1 MKRRIHASL
10 LLLCLLTSLCA
21 CGKEKESET
30 IELSGAEIETTEG
43 WIPSR
48 IAFPD
53 WLARSTGWETAG
65 DTIYL
70 SGLTPESHLVAASYD
85 TLTGDWQRLDFTTAD
100 AYHPQL
106 GNLSHA
112 GHSLWGLLEEGPS
125 REDLNKGIWR
135 DDLGYYVL
143 HIDLESGQSTA
154 VRIPF
159 EGEGGSEGQGR
170 LFFSGILGLDDDRA
184 LLGAMDRFYMID
196 ANANILSEPSLP
208 TNGSLW
214 HFRVGDTLYLWAQ
227 DGYAPFDPEA
237 LSFGTPLNIDG
248 LGEAS
253 SNNGHFLRKWQRSL
267 CAADPTSGEREMM
280 FRWMDVALSY
290 GDIYGGVCLENSLG
304 DVYYPDG
311 EDMLLMRGLICA
323 KKGQIPVKQTLRLG
337 CFGYTGGEMYADAQ
351 ASGALPYSATL
362 SLLDA
367 IVRFNNT
374 DSQYKI
380 EVVPITYANEQERDR
395 VLIELATRTDL
406 DLLDTS
412 LLPDNA
418 LDSGLLAD
426 MLPMIDADE
435 SIGREDFI
443 EPLFALM
450 TQSGG
455 LYEYTDKFTLLTMTT
470 HADLFPGR
478 DQWTV
483 ESIEALIAAHPE
495 MDPIWHSYDRELL
508 TTLFCWAAT
517 AEFIDRDSG
526 TRSFD
531 SPAFVHWL
539 ELMKMLPDGSQYSE
553 DAKLMNVCYDLAA
566 NAGHQ
571 EKYMMKGEYVV
582 AGFPETQ
589 GTGSYF
595 LKLGSSPNAW
605 RGTSGENTRIGIM
618 AASGNQ
624 TGAWRFVRAMMEG
637 ASDMDLRMGIPVF
650 KESFERALADQIS
663 DDFDE
668 RFQIGYLT
676 AENAE
681 ELRQQVFNTT
691 KLVDTD
697 EGLIRILKDEINRYF
712 GGQVTA
718 DEAAKT
724 IQSRASIYV
733 SEQYG

>member
-1 MKRRIHASL
+1 MKRGILASFVLLSL
-10 LLLCLLTSLCA
+10 LFTLCA
-21 CGKEKESET
+21 CGKQEKAIPAAISQTGEM
-30 IELSGAEIETTEG
+30 TEG
-43 WIPSR
+43 WVPSR
-48 IAFPD
+48 IDFPD
-53 WLARSTGWETAG
+53 WLARSTGWETDG
-65 DTIYL
+65 DAIYL
-70 SGLTPESHLVAASYD
+70 SGMTPENQLVAASYD
-85 TLTGDWQRLDFTTAD
+85 TLSGEWQRIDFTIAD

-106 GNLSHA
+106 GCLSYA

-125 REDLNKGIWR
+125 REDLDQGRWR

-143 HIDLESGQSTA
+143 HIDLTSGESTA

-159 EGEGGSEGQGR
+159 EGEGSTEGSG
-170 LFFSGILGLDDDRA
+170 LFFSGILGLDDGRA
-184 LLGAMDRFYMID
+184 LLGAMDRFYVID
-196 ANANILSEPSLP
+196 ANANVLSEPNLH

-214 HFRVGDTLYLWAQ
+214 HFRVGETLYLWTQ
-227 DGYAPFDPEA
+227 DGYAPFDPET
-237 LSFGTPLNIDG
+237 LSFGTPLDIEG
-248 LGEAS
+248 LGDAS
-253 SNNGHFLRKWQRSL
+253 SNNGHLLRKWQRSL
-267 CAADPTSGEREMM
+267 CVADPMTGESETM
-280 FRWMDVALSY
+280 FQWMDVALSY

-311 EDMLLMRGLICA
+311 EDMLLLKGLICA
-323 KKGQIPVKQTLRLG
+323 KKGQVPVKQPLRLG

-351 ASGALPYSATL
+351 ASGALPYSATME
-362 SLLDA
+362 LLDT

-374 DSQYKI
+374 DPQYKI

-395 VLIELATRTDL
+395 VLIELATRSDL

-412 LLPDNA
+412 RLPDNA

-426 MLPMIDADE
+426 MLPMIDADD
-435 SIGREDFI
+435 SISREDFI

-450 TQSGG
+450 TKSGG

-478 DQWTV
+478 ENWTV
-483 ESIEALIAAHPE
+483 ENIEALIAAHPD
-495 MDPIWHSYDRELL
+495 MDPLWHSLDRDLI

-517 AEFIDRDSG
+517 AEFIDPDVG
-526 TRSFD
+526 TCSFD

-539 ELMKMLPDGSQYSE
+539 ELLKALPNGSQYSE
-553 DAKLMNVCYDLAA
+553 EPKLMNICYDLAS

-571 EKYMMKGEYVV
+571 EKYMMKGDYVV

-589 GTGSYF
+589 GTGSYY

-605 RGTSGENTRIGIM
+605 RGTMGENTRIGIM
-618 AASGNQ
+618 AASGKQ
-624 TGAWRFVRAMMEG
+624 AGAWRFVRMLMEG
-637 ASDMDLRMGIPVF
+637 ADEISLSQGIPVF
-650 KESFERALADQIS
+650 KQSFERALDTRIS

-668 RFQIGYLT
+668 RFQIGYLN

-681 ELRQQVFNTT
+681 ELRQQVYSTT

-697 EGLIRILKDEINRYF
+697 EGLIRILRDEISRYY
-712 GGQVTA
+712 GGQVTGE
-718 DEAAKT
+718 EAAKA

-733 SEQYG
+733 SEQFG

>member
-1 MKRRIHASL
+1 MKRRILASIL
-10 LLLCLLTSLCA
+10 LLALFFSLCA
-21 CGKEKESET
+21 CEKENKAS
-30 IELSGAEIETTEG
+30 LAPMVSDVDTTEG
-43 WIPSR
+43 WIPSQ

-53 WLARSTGWETAG
+53 WLAYSTGWETAG

-70 SGLTPESHLVAASYD
+70 SGRTPENNLVAASYD
-85 TLTGDWQRLDFTTAD
+85 TLSGEWGRIDFVTAD

-106 GNLSHA
+106 GNLSCA

-125 REDLNKGIWR
+125 REDINKGILR
-135 DDLGYYVL
+135 DGLGYYVL

-159 EGEGGSEGQGR
+159 EGEGSNEGQGR
-170 LFFSGILGLDDDRA
+170 LFFNGILGLDDDRA
-184 LLGAMDRFYMID
+184 LLGAMDRFYVID
-196 ANANILSEPSLP
+196 ANANILSELNLS

-227 DGYAPFDPEA
+227 DGYAPFDPET
-237 LSFGTPLNIDG
+237 LSFGSPLEIDG

-253 SNNGHFLRKWQRSL
+253 SNNGHFLRTWQRSL
-267 CAADPTSGEREMM
+267 YLADPVSGENELM
-280 FRWMDVALSY
+280 FRWMDVALSFSDTQ
-290 GDIYGGVCLENSLG
+290 GHSCLENSLG

-311 EDMLLMRGLICA
+311 VNRGLICA
-323 KKGQIPVKQTLRLG
+323 KKGQIPAKQLLRLG

-351 ASGALPYSATL
+351 AHGALPYSATV

-374 DSQYKI
+374 DPQYRI

-395 VLIELATRTDL
+395 VLIELATRSDI

-435 SIGREDFI
+435 TISRSDFI
-443 EPLFALM
+443 ESLFQLM

-455 LYEYTDKFTLLTMTT
+455 LFEYTDKFTLITMTT
-470 HADLFPGR
+470 HPELYTGR
-478 DQWTV
+478 ENWTV

-495 MDPIWHSYDRELL
+495 MNPLWHSYDRELI

-526 TRSFD
+526 TCSFD

-539 ELMKMLPDGSQYSE
+539 ELMKTLPDGSQYSE
-553 DAKLMNVCYDLAA
+553 DAKLMNICYDLAT
-566 NAGHQ
+566 NAGYG

-605 RGTSGENTRIGIM
+605 RSTSGENTRIGIM

-624 TGAWRFVRAMMEG
+624 AGAWRFVRTLMEG
-637 ASDMDLRMGIPVF
+637 ASDIDLSMGIPVF
-650 KESFERALADQIS
+650 KKSFERALADRIS

-668 RFQIGYLT
+668 RFQISYMT

-681 ELRQQVFNTT
+681 ELRQQVYNTT

-697 EGLIRILKDEINRYF
+697 EGMIRILRDEINRYF
-712 GGQVTA
+712 GGQISA
-718 DEAAKT
+718 EDAANA
-724 IQSRASIYV
+724 IQSKASIYV

>member
-1 MKRRIHASL
+1 MKRGILASFVLLSL
-10 LLLCLLTSLCA
+10 LFTLCA
-21 CGKEKESET
+21 CGKQEKAIPAAISQTGEM
-30 IELSGAEIETTEG
+30 TEG
-43 WIPSR
+43 WVPSR
-48 IAFPD
+48 IDFPD
-53 WLARSTGWETAG
+53 WLARSTGWETDG
-65 DTIYL
+65 DAIYL
-70 SGLTPESHLVAASYD
+70 SGMTPENQLVAASYD
-85 TLTGDWQRLDFTTAD
+85 TLSGEWQRIDFTIAD

-106 GNLSHA
+106 GCLSYA

-125 REDLNKGIWR
+125 REDLDQGRWR

-143 HIDLESGQSTA
+143 HIDLTSGESTA

-159 EGEGGSEGQGR
+159 EGEGSTEGSG
-170 LFFSGILGLDDDRA
+170 LHFSGLLGLDDGRA
-184 LLGAMDRFYMID
+184 LLGAMDRFYVID
-196 ANANILSEPSLP
+196 ANANVLSEPNLH

-214 HFRVGDTLYLWAQ
+214 HFRVGETLYLWTQ
-227 DGYAPFDPEA
+227 DGYAPFDPET
-237 LSFGTPLNIDG
+237 LSFGTPLDIEG
-248 LGEAS
+248 LGDAS
-253 SNNGHFLRKWQRSL
+253 SNNGHLLRKWQRSL
-267 CAADPTSGEREMM
+267 CVADPMTGESETM
-280 FRWMDVALSY
+280 FQWMDVALSY

-311 EDMLLMRGLICA
+311 EDMLLLKGLICA
-323 KKGQIPVKQTLRLG
+323 KKGQVPVKQPLRLG

-351 ASGALPYSATL
+351 ASGALPYSATME
-362 SLLDA
+362 LLDT

-374 DSQYKI
+374 DPQYKI

-395 VLIELATRTDL
+395 VLIELATRSDL

-412 LLPDNA
+412 RLPDNA

-426 MLPMIDADE
+426 MLPMIDADD
-435 SIGREDFI
+435 SISREDFI

-450 TQSGG
+450 TKSGG

-478 DQWTV
+478 ENWTV
-483 ESIEALIAAHPE
+483 ENIEALIAAHPD
-495 MDPIWHSYDRELL
+495 MDPLWHSLDRDLI

-517 AEFIDRDSG
+517 AEFIDPDVG
-526 TRSFD
+526 TCSFD

-539 ELMKMLPDGSQYSE
+539 ELLKALPNGSQYSE
-553 DAKLMNVCYDLAA
+553 EPKLMNICYDLAS

-571 EKYMMKGEYVV
+571 EKYMMKGDYVV

-589 GTGSYF
+589 GTGSYY

-605 RGTSGENTRIGIM
+605 RGTMGENTRIGIM
-618 AASGNQ
+618 AASGKQ
-624 TGAWRFVRAMMEG
+624 AGAWRFVRMLMEG
-637 ASDMDLRMGIPVF
+637 ADEISLSQGIPVF
-650 KESFERALADQIS
+650 KQSFERALDTRIS

-668 RFQIGYLT
+668 RFQIGYLN

-681 ELRQQVFNTT
+681 ELRQQVYSTT

-697 EGLIRILKDEINRYF
+697 EGLIRILRDEISRYY
-712 GGQVTA
+712 GGQVTGE
-718 DEAAKT
+718 EAAKA

-733 SEQYG
+733 SEQFG

>member
-1 MKRRIHASL
+1 MKRRISASIL
-10 LLLCLLTSLCA
+10 LLALLFSLCA
-21 CGKEKESET
+21 CGRKNDTEDAEAAGIAGET
-30 IELSGAEIETTEG
+30 AEG

-48 IAFPD
+48 IAFPN
-53 WLARSTGWETAG
+53 WLARSTGWETDG

-70 SGLTPESHLVAASYD
+70 SGMTPENQLVAASYD
-85 TLTGDWQRLDFTTAD
+85 TLSGEWQRIDFTIAD

-106 GNLSHA
+106 GCLSYA

-125 REDLNKGIWR
+125 REDLDQGRWR

-143 HIDLESGQSTA
+143 HIDLTSGESTA

-159 EGEGGSEGQGR
+159 EGEGSTEGSG
-170 LFFSGILGLDDDRA
+170 LFFSGILGLDDGRA
-184 LLGAMDRFYMID
+184 LLGAMDRFYVID
-196 ANANILSEPSLP
+196 ANANVLSEPNLH

-214 HFRVGDTLYLWAQ
+214 HFRVGETLYLWTQ
-227 DGYAPFDPEA
+227 DGYAPFDPET
-237 LSFGTPLNIDG
+237 LSFGTPLDIEG
-248 LGEAS
+248 LGDAS
-253 SNNGHFLRKWQRSL
+253 SNNGHLLRKWQRSL
-267 CAADPTSGEREMM
+267 CVADPMTGESETM
-280 FRWMDVALSY
+280 FQWMDVALSY

-311 EDMLLMRGLICA
+311 EDMLLLKGLICA
-323 KKGQIPVKQTLRLG
+323 KKGQVPVKQPLRLG

-351 ASGALPYSATL
+351 ASGALPYSATME
-362 SLLDA
+362 LLDT

-374 DSQYKI
+374 DPQYKI

-395 VLIELATRTDL
+395 VLIELATRSDL

-412 LLPDNA
+412 RLPDNA

-426 MLPMIDADE
+426 MLPMIDADD
-435 SIGREDFI
+435 SISREDFI

-450 TQSGG
+450 TKSGG

-470 HADLFPGR
+470 HAELFPGR
-478 DQWTV
+478 ENWTV
-483 ESIEALIAAHPE
+483 ENIEALIAAHPD
-495 MDPIWHSYDRELL
+495 MDPLWHSLDRDLI

-517 AEFIDRDSG
+517 AEFIDHDVG
-526 TRSFD
+526 TCSFD

-539 ELMKMLPDGSQYSE
+539 ELMKTLPNGSQYSE
-553 DAKLMNVCYDLAA
+553 EPKLMNICYDLAS

-571 EKYMMKGEYVV
+571 EKYMMKGDYVV

-589 GTGSYF
+589 GTGSYY

-605 RGTSGENTRIGIM
+605 RGTMGENTRIGIM
-618 AASGNQ
+618 AASGKQ
-624 TGAWRFVRAMMEG
+624 AGAWRFVRMLMEG
-637 ASDMDLRMGIPVF
+637 ADEISLSQGIPVF
-650 KESFERALADQIS
+650 KQSFERALDTRIS

-668 RFQIGYLT
+668 RFQIGYLN

-681 ELRQQVFNTT
+681 ELRQQVYSTT
-691 KLVDTD
+691 NLVDTD
-697 EGLIRILKDEINRYF
+697 EGLIRILRDEISRYY
-712 GGQVTA
+712 GGQVTGE
-718 DEAAKT
+718 EAAKA

-733 SEQYG
+733 SEQFG